1 MNTTEQLKEIADSS
15 ASRIAKES
23 LAIMEGFQ
31 KELELVNP
39 LKDMKKKGDKFPAF
53 NLPNHEGKIVSSD
66 DILKNGPM
74 IVTFYRGAWCPYCN
88 IELRGYQNLL
98 SEIKNKGATLVAIS
112 PEVPDNS
119 LTLVEKQGLGFLV
132 LSDID
137 NKLSK
142 ELGLVF
148 QLSKELVD
156 TYKSFGIDL
165 GASQGNDRNELPAPA
180 TYIISKDGIITFLEA
195 KLDYKT
201 RTDPKAV
208 LEQL

>member
-180 TYIISKDGIITFLEA
+180 TYIISKDGSITFLEA